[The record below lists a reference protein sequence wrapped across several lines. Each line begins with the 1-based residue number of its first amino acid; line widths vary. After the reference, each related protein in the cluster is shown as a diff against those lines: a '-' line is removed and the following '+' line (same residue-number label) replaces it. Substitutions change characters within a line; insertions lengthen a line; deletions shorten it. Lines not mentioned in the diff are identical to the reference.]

1 MDVRIAIA
9 GVGGKMCRTLIEQ
22 IAVSE
27 GLALVGGIEQRGS
40 FLIGRK
46 LSELSQSSKVSGAI
60 SDSIEGLPEFD
71 VLIDFSTPDASLER
85 LSECV
90 EINKSVVVGTTG
102 FGEDQMLRVQSA
114 AQKIAVVHA
123 HNYSVGLTLLLDLVE
138 RASTSFGGEADV
150 EIIEMHHNQKVDAP
164 SGTAYAL
171 LESVKAGQA
180 QPQVVHGRQGLVG
193 QRQEGEIGLHAV
205 RGGDVVGEHHVI
217 FAMAGERI
225 ELTHR
230 AHSRL
235 NFAEGALRACRWVC
249 QQSSPGLFDMRDVLG
264 MRDQASSVSQ
274 GK

>member
-1 MDVRIAIA
+1 MEVRIAIA
-9 GVGGKMCRTLIEQ
+9 GVGGKMGRTLIEQ
-22 IAVSE
+22 IALSE
-27 GLALVGGIEQRGS
+27 GVTLVGGIEQRAS
-40 FLIGRK
+40 SLIGRQ
-46 LSELSQSSKVSGAI
+46 LSELGESSKVSGPI
-60 SDSIEGLPEFD
+60 SDRVEGIPEFD
-71 VLIDFSTPDASLER
+71 VLIDFSVPEASLEH
-85 LSECV
+85 LSECAR
-90 EINKSVVVGTTG
+90 INKSIVVGTTG
-102 FGEDQMLRVQSA
+102 FSKDQLLGVQSA
-114 AQKIAVVHA
+114 SQKIAVVHA

-138 RASTSFGGEADV
+138 RASTSLGDEADV
-150 EIIEMHHNQKVDAP
+150 EILEMHHNQKVDAP

-193 QRQEGEIGLHAV
+193 QRQQGEVGLHAV

-235 NFAEGALRACRWVC
+235 NFAEGALRACKWVY
-249 QQSSPGLFDMRDVLG
+249 QQPSPGLFDMRDVLG
-264 MRDQASSVSQ
+264 MRSQGLGISQ